1 MANYFTEYVI
11 YSKTELVEDSLELQT
26 IVVSPKLV
34 PMNFLHLWFS
44 GCRQAQ
50 ARLFCLPITVTIGS
64 WWRLISSCLLILGC
78 LFCFGMPAVAG
89 INDDRFDG
97 NIFVLYAGNGSLVP
111 PKVTLAASLEQKKP
125 VLLVFYVDDSSDCKQ
140 YAPVVS
146 RMQAFY
152 GRAANFVPVNVD
164 AIVPKSNYK
173 PNEPGYYYKGVV
185 PQVLVFNQSGEV
197 VLNEKGLVPFEQ
209 VDDTFREVFDLLP
222 RSESVELK
230 RRPVNE
236 ISTELTK

>member
-1 MANYFTEYVI
+1 M
-11 YSKTELVEDSLELQT
+11 SLR
-26 IVVSPKLV
+26 LV
-34 PMNFLHLWFS
+34 PMNFLQLCL
-44 GCRQAQ
+44 GRRQGRD
-50 ARLFCLPITVTIGS
+50 RLFCLPTVTIGS
-64 WWRLISSCLLILGC
+64 WRRFISSCLLILGC
-78 LFCFGMPAVAG
+78 LFLFDMPAVAG

-146 RMQAFY
+146 QMQAFY
-152 GRAANFVPVNVD
+152 GRAANFVLVNVD
-164 AIVPKSNYK
+164 AIMPKSNYK
-173 PNEPGYYYKGVV
+173 PSEPGYYYKGVV

-209 VDDTFREVFDLLP
+209 VDDTFRNVFNLLP

-230 RRPVNE
+230 RRTVNE

>member
-1 MANYFTEYVI
+1 
-11 YSKTELVEDSLELQT
+11 
-26 IVVSPKLV
+26 
-34 PMNFLHLWFS
+34 MNFLQLWFS
-44 GCRQAQ
+44 GGRQGWD
-50 ARLFCLPITVTIGS
+50 RLFCLPITVTIGS
-64 WWRLISSCLLILGC
+64 WRRLISSCLLILGC
-78 LFCFGMPAVAG
+78 LFLFGMPAVAG

-152 GRAANFVPVNVD
+152 GRAANFVLVNVD

-173 PNEPGYYYKGVV
+173 PSEPGYYYKGVV

-209 VDDTFREVFDLLP
+209 VDDTFRDIFDLLP